1 MRNENCGVLRGNLYE
16 SFTEQ
21 GTIMKLKTKRI
32 LRLCCMLA
40 GAACI
45 CIGIRRGECAVILQ
59 KAVKIC
65 LECIGL
71 G

>member
-1 MRNENCGVLRGNLYE
+1 MRNCAAAARGL
-16 SFTEQ
+16 SARFTEQ
-21 GTIMKLKTKRI
+21 GTLMKLKTKRI
-32 LRLCCMLA
+32 LRLCCILA

-45 CIGIRRGECAVILQ
+45 CVGIRRGECTVILQ